1 MTEPIPWNL
10 QDIIKATRGEHV
22 IGEMSHFFSGIS
34 IDSRTISANNL
45 FVAIKGEK
53 FDGHHF
59 IHNAIQRGASGV
71 LMNKDNSFDLNNSHL
86 QKKIVCA
93 AVGDTTKAL
102 GDLASFNIK
111 RSGVSVVAVTGSN
124 GKTSTKEMVASV
136 ISQKFNTLSTIGNYN
151 NEIGMP
157 LSLFRL
163 NASHQWAVLELGMNK
178 PGEIRNLGEICSP
191 DIGVITNI
199 GPAHLEQFASID
211 EIMNAKGE
219 LLETIKPD
227 GAVVLNADDLRGVR
241 LSKTTSKRILFFGKS
256 ENADIR
262 ATHITQSDNGLSFKL
277 HLPNENMDINLKSHG
292 DFMVS
297 NGLAA
302 ASVGFLVGI
311 DAGHIKKGLE
321 AFVPVKGRM
330 NVIKAGKINIID
342 DTYNANPGSME
353 AAIITLKRL
362 SKDTRSVLVAGDML
376 ELGKH
381 AVSMHEMIGSLAA
394 RSNISRL
401 YATGNFAEKIA
412 QGARNES
419 MAKNHIFTGTKHDI
433 IEDLNSWVQ
442 PGDWILVKG
451 SRSTG
456 MECIV
461 KDMLAL
467 AKVVNKLP

>member
-1 MTEPIPWNL
+1 MTEPIPWKL

-22 IGEMSHFFSGIS
+22 RGEMSHFFSGIS

-59 IHNAIQRGASGV
+59 IHDAIQRGASGV

-124 GKTSTKEMVASV
+124 GKTSTKEMIASV

-227 GAVVLNADDLRGVR
+227 GAVVLNADDPRGVR
-241 LSKTTSKRILFFGKS
+241 LSKTTSKRLLFFGKS
-256 ENADIR
+256 KNADIR

-302 ASVGFLVGI
+302 ASVGSLLGI

-419 MAKNHIFTGTKHDI
+419 MAKNQIFTGTKHDI
-433 IEDLNSWVQ
+433 IEDLNSWIQ

-456 MECIV
+456 MEYIV

-467 AKVVNKLP
+467 AKAVN